1 MTTEPA
7 ASGQAPAPPS
17 AEVYEERARW
27 TRYQQ
32 YLTALCLL
40 GVLTFFLELELPLF
54 VRVATITV
62 FGVATVWSVIVP
74 VTRLVVVRVDAA
86 GITLGGSPF
95 RRRSTTRVIPWPE
108 VKAVFL
114 WHRPYLGVR
123 LFVERTPDA
132 PPLTPDGRGPADRQA
147 VVVPAGAPY
156 PWPNLKIGTGRGLQ
170 SVTFDEARFAAV
182 IARHAPTVPVGRLVS
197 TDSGPLPVTLQ
208 PEDAE

>member
-1 MTTEPA
+1 MPDT
-7 ASGQAPAPPS
+7 PPS
-17 AEVYEERARW
+17 GEVYEERARW

-32 YLTALCLL
+32 YLTAFCLL

-54 VRVATITV
+54 VRVTTIAV
-62 FGVATVWSVIVP
+62 FGAATLWSVIVP
-74 VTRLVVVRVDAA
+74 VARLVVIRVDAA
-86 GITLGGSPF
+86 GITLGGTPF
-95 RRRSTTRVIPWPE
+95 RRRATTCVIPWSQ

-147 VVVPAGAPY
+147 VVVPPGAPY

-170 SVTFDEARFAAV
+170 SVTLDEPRLAAV
-182 IARHAPTVPVGRLVS
+182 IARHAPAVPVGRLTS
-197 TDSGPLPVTLQ
+197 PDSGPTPIPRPDETA
-208 PEDAE
+208 D